1 MLKRTDI
8 LTFQTKGSG
17 AHCLSLTKQQYST
30 EAPSTDWI
38 SDVFTDD
45 FNPFQVQ
52 DQMDYLDFSD
62 NLPSFWDDSR
72 QSLAFDEMPISDAI
86 AKKHTHNED
95 TGV

>member
-17 AHCLSLTKQQYST
+17 AHCLSLKKQQYST

-86 AKKHTHNED
+86 AKKLTHNEN